1 MRTPQISKPSP
12 VRRLVKPL
20 QEFIELETSS
30 GILLLAV
37 TVLALVWANSP
48 WAANY
53 FSLWKQPFT
62 LKVGG
67 QGIEKSLLAIINDG
81 LMAIFFLLVG
91 LEIKREIL
99 VGQLSDL
106 RKAAFPLFAA
116 IGGMVVPASIFVLVT
131 QGTPSMRGWG
141 IPMATDIAFALG
153 ILALLGSRV
162 PYSLKVFLA
171 ALAIADDMGAVL
183 VIALFYT
190 SQIATNYLMAGLGLL
205 VLLAICNRLGLRKLP
220 FYFTIG
226 AIIWYCFL
234 KSGVHATVAGVLLA
248 FTIPA
253 HVSIS
258 RVDFLQRARAMLNEY
273 TQANDTTEEGRESQ
287 TAAINGLTRAAN
299 DAQMPIER
307 AENSL
312 HPFVTFIVVPIFA
325 LANAGVALSEGLGL
339 VQTEP
344 AALGIFLGLVL
355 GKPIGITLFCFLAV
369 KLRLATLPVG
379 VVWRH
384 VLGIGCLGGVGFT
397 MSLFIAELAFGASP
411 QLTAAKVAVL
421 GASVVS
427 ALLGTVLLLGRKRER
442 LARAV

>member
-1 MRTPQISKPSP
+1 MRSPLVSKPSP

-20 QEFIELETSS
+20 QEFIELEASS
-30 GILLLAV
+30 GILLLTV
-37 TVLALVWANSP
+37 TVIALVWANSP
-48 WAANY
+48 WAAGY
-53 FSLWKQPFT
+53 FALWKQPFT
-62 LKVGG
+62 LKIGG

-106 RKAAFPLFAA
+106 RRAAFPLFAA
-116 IGGMVVPASIFVLVT
+116 LGGMVVPATVFVAVT

-190 SQIATNYLMAGLGLL
+190 SQIATNYLLTGLGLL
-205 VLLAICNRLGLRKLP
+205 VLLAVANKLGLRKLP

-226 AIIWYCFL
+226 VVIWYCFL

-258 RVDFLQRARAMLNEY
+258 RVDFLQRARAMMNEF
-273 TQANDTTEEGRESQ
+273 TQANDQTEEGRESQ
-287 TAAINGLTRAAN
+287 TAALNGLTRAAN

-312 HPFVTFIVVPIFA
+312 HPFVTFFVVPIFA
-325 LANAGVALSEGLGL
+325 LANAGVALSEGLG
-339 VQTEP
+339 VVRTEP
-344 AALGIFLGLVL
+344 AALGIFLGLVI
-355 GKPIGITLFCFLAV
+355 GKPVGISLFCFLAV
-369 KLRLATLPVG
+369 KLRLAVLPVG

-397 MSLFIAELAFGASP
+397 MSLFISELAFGASP

-421 GASVVS
+421 GASGVS
-427 ALLGTVLLLGRKRER
+427 ATLGALLLLGRKRER